1 MEKVI
6 VEETIRYSFQC
17 RPNKPLKFDISD
29 LEKFLGTTMWMSLIK
44 LTRTR
49 RYWKPKFRIPNVA
62 EIISLNKWEEIK
74 RFLHFA
80 DNTEMDHEDKVHKI
94 RPILQMLRDALNRI
108 PKEECLCVDE
118 QIVPFKGRSSLK
130 QYNAKK
136 PHKWGYKIWALCG
149 KSGFAYDIELY
160 TGKENNVIQ
169 GEVDCG
175 ASSNVVVR
183 LSRTIEPVGHTLYF
197 DNYFTSV
204 DLLVFLEKRGIHS
217 VGTVRSNRLTNLSP
231 MSEKELKK
239 SGRGSMNEYTTH
251 VDGVDIYYVQWFDNK
266 VVNLLSTFAGME
278 PINKVNR
285 WFSSLKQRRE
295 IDCPDVVRIY
305 NKHMGGV
312 DLLDSLLGLHR
323 TNVRSKKWYHRI
335 FFHCMDMVVVNSWLL
350 YRRVH
355 VQNQLN
361 VASLSLADFKADLAE
376 SLCKFRKGSA
386 KKRPKGRPS
395 LETELDVVAKKARRQ
410 DPIPTKDVRTDE
422 TGHWPTW
429 TNERLRCRM
438 PACNGQ
444 SRVKCE
450 KCQTS
455 LCFSKNSNCFK
466 TFHTE

>member
-1 MEKVI
+1 
-6 VEETIRYSFQC
+6 
-17 RPNKPLKFDISD
+17 
-29 LEKFLGTTMWMSLIK
+29 
-44 LTRTR
+44 
-49 RYWKPKFRIPNVA
+49 
-62 EIISLNKWEEIK
+62 
-74 RFLHFA
+74 
-80 DNTEMDHEDKVHKI
+80 MDHEDKVHKI

-386 KKRPKGRPS
+386 KKRRKKVDQAWKPS
-395 LETELDVVAKKARRQ
+395 WMLLQRKHVGKTLFLPRMFELMKLVIGQHGQMNDSVAECLHVMDNHVSNAKSVKQVYVSQKIVIA
-410 DPIPTKDVRTDE
+410 
-422 TGHWPTW
+422 
-429 TNERLRCRM
+429 
-438 PACNGQ
+438 
-444 SRVKCE
+444 SRH
-450 KCQTS
+450 
-455 LCFSKNSNCFK
+455 FIRNNFK
-466 TFHTE
+466 VAGI